1 MGCRKNLARL
11 TPAERHAFVNAV
23 LALKASGQYDRFNEI
38 HARTMDPSGVMVHG
52 MPLFFPWHRRLILD
66 YEHELQTIDPSVSL
80 PYWDWTVAN
89 LNPAGTESLIW
100 RDDFMGSPGSSSP
113 GPVTGRLRPG
123 DSSA

>member
-52 MPLFFPWHRRLILD
+52 MPLF
-66 YEHELQTIDPSVSL
+66 
-80 PYWDWTVAN
+80 
-89 LNPAGTESLIW
+89 
-100 RDDFMGSPGSSSP
+100 SPGIV
-113 GPVTGRLRPG
+113 G
-123 DSSA
+123 

>member
-11 TPAERHAFVNAV
+11 TPAEQHAFVNAV

-80 PYWDWTVAN
+80 PYWGYLAREKHTSDTAH
-89 LNPAGTESLIW
+89 
-100 RDDFMGSPGSSSP
+100 
-113 GPVTGRLRPG
+113 
-123 DSSA
+123 